1 MYKKT
6 LPSSLVICSHF
17 SVFWRFC
24 RAILTAHCSYTKKSE
39 PVMEKNL
46 HLPPRSKSL
55 DTIPFLI
62 GFCSVFA
69 FIISSLVFPE
79 GFINFMDTLQAQ
91 IVDKLGWAS
100 VFVAFLV
107 MLFTFGIICSP
118 IGDIRIGGPDA
129 KPDFTFFRWF
139 AISLCSGIGIGILFW
154 GIGEPIYHLMK
165 PPTNLGIE
173 PQSHEAALFAISQS
187 AMHWSIAQYCIYAI
201 CGVAFA
207 LMAFNEKMPLSIMSG
222 LAPCLP
228 ARNRPLFRTI
238 IHASCLF
245 SICCTVISSIGALIM
260 MVSSCLSYL
269 TGMERTF
276 AMNACVAVVSTVFF
290 VTSSTTGLKKGMN
303 FLAAQNTR
311 MFFILMFY
319 VFFCGPT
326 LFILN
331 MGTES
336 FGYMLT
342 NFIRHSTLV
351 STEFLKD
358 RWADSWLIVYM
369 GAFFAYGP
377 PIGLYLARLGKG
389 RMVCQFLLMNI
400 LAPSMFVF
408 LWINTFGSLAIY
420 YQWKDIVDVWT
431 FVQTQGLEST
441 VIGIL
446 QRFPFSGILIAFF
459 IVVTLISFVTLV
471 DPMSSVLATIS
482 TRGISAEEEAP
493 KFLKVLW
500 GGNMGGVALAVI
512 TLCGISALRGMF
524 VFGGV
529 LMMILTA
536 ILCWCI
542 VKEGLILTARYKTQ
556 KKN

>member
-1 MYKKT
+1 
-6 LPSSLVICSHF
+6 
-17 SVFWRFC
+17 
-24 RAILTAHCSYTKKSE
+24 
-39 PVMEKNL
+39 MEKNL
-46 HLPPRSKSL
+46 HLQPRVKSL

-62 GFCSVFA
+62 GFISVFT
-69 FIISSLVFPE
+69 FIISALIFPE
-79 GFINFMDTLQAQ
+79 AFIRFMDGLQAQ

-118 IGDIRIGGPDA
+118 IGNIRIGGPDA
-129 KPDFTFFRWF
+129 KPDFSFFRWF

-154 GIGEPIYHLMK
+154 GIGEPIYHLMN
-165 PPTNLGIE
+165 PPQNLDIV
-173 PQSHEAALFAISQS
+173 PKSHEAALFAISQS

-228 ARNRPLFRTI
+228 PRRRSLFRVV

-260 MVSSCLSYL
+260 MVSSCFSYL
-269 TGMERTF
+269 TGLERSF
-276 AMNACVAVVSTVFF
+276 LMNACVALVSTAFF
-290 VTSSTTGLKKGMN
+290 VTSSTTGLKRGMN

-336 FGYMLT
+336 FGYLLA

-358 RWADSWLIVYM
+358 RWADSWIIVYM

-389 RMVCQFLLMNI
+389 RTVRQFLLMNV

-420 YQWKDIVDVWT
+420 YQWTGIVDVWN

-446 QRFPFSGILIAFF
+446 QRFPLSGLLIAFF
-459 IVVTLISFVTLV
+459 IVVTMISFVTLV
-471 DPMSSVLATIS
+471 DPMASVLATIS

-493 KFLKVLW
+493 KFLKVIW
-500 GGNMGGVALAVI
+500 GANMGGVALAVI

-529 LMMILTA
+529 LMMVLTVA
-536 ILCWCI
+536 LCWSI
-542 VKEGLILTARYKTQ
+542 VSVGKRLLEERRARREQKTS
-556 KKN
+556 